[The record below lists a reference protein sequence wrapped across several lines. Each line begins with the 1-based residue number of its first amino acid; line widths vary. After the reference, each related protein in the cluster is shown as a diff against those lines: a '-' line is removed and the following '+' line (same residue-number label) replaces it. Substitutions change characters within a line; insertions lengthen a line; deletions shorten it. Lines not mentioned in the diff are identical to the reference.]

1 MTIGRGGG
9 AIRRPLFSA
18 AEILKVPMTSVV
30 AICNRALD
38 MLGAEPVTSL
48 ADNTKAARLC
58 ARNFEPVRDAVLR
71 AYPWNAAI
79 RRAMLPALAEMPP
92 WGYARQFQMPEGP
105 APEPCLR
112 LLAID
117 GETDFGLRYKIE
129 GRRVLTDEP
138 APLNIL
144 YIARIDDP
152 AQLDPMLHDVI
163 ATRLAA
169 DLSYSLTASATLGQA
184 LMEIYQ
190 AKLAEARAT
199 DAQEGSADDV
209 VAGWP
214 VGGRR

>member
-1 MTIGRGGG
+1 
-9 AIRRPLFSA
+9 
-18 AEILKVPMTSVV
+18 MTSVV

-71 AYPWNAAI
+71 AYPWNAAV
-79 RRAMLPALAEMPP
+79 RRAALAALADTPP
-92 WGYARQFQMPEGP
+92 WGYARQFQLPDGP

-117 GETDFGLRYKIE
+117 GEVDFGRTYKIE
-129 GRRVLTDEP
+129 GRRVLTDAP

-144 YIARIDDP
+144 YIARVADP
-152 AQLDPMLHDVI
+152 SQLDPMLYDAI

-169 DLSYSLTASATLGQA
+169 DLSYGLTASAALGQS

-199 DAQEGSADDV
+199 DAQEGSADDI
-209 VAGWP
+209 ATAWAR
-214 VGGRR
+214 GGRP

>member
-1 MTIGRGGG
+1 
-9 AIRRPLFSA
+9 
-18 AEILKVPMTSVV
+18 MTSVV

-58 ARNFEPVRDAVLR
+58 ARNFGPVRDAVLR

-79 RRAMLPALAEMPP
+79 RRASLAALAESPA
-92 WGYARQFQMPEGP
+92 WGYARQFPLPEGP
-105 APEPCLR
+105 MPEPCLR

-117 GETDFGLRYKIE
+117 GEVDFGARYTIE
-129 GRRVLTDEP
+129 GRRVLSSEP

-144 YIARIDDP
+144 YIARIEDP
-152 AQLDPMLHDVI
+152 SQLDPMLDDVI

-169 DLSYSLTASATLGQA
+169 DLSYSMTASAALGQS

-190 AKLAEARAT
+190 VKLAEARIT
-199 DAQEGSADDV
+199 DAQEGSPDAV
-209 VAGWP
+209 VASWAAAGVRP
-214 VGGRR
+214 

>member
-1 MTIGRGGG
+1 
-9 AIRRPLFSA
+9 
-18 AEILKVPMTSVV
+18 MTSVV

-79 RRAMLPALAEMPP
+79 RRASLAALAEAPG
-92 WGYARQFQMPEGP
+92 WGYARQFQLPDGP
-105 APEPCLR
+105 VPEPCLR

-117 GETDFGLRYKIE
+117 GEVDFGARYKIE

-138 APLNIL
+138 APLNIV
-144 YIARIDDP
+144 YIGRIADP
-152 AQLDPMLHDVI
+152 SQLDPMLHDVM

-169 DLSYSLTASATLGQA
+169 DLSYSLTASAALGQS

-190 AKLAEARAT
+190 AKLAEARTT
-199 DAQEGSADDV
+199 DAQEGSVDDV
-209 VAGWP
+209 VASW
-214 VGGRR
+214 GRAGARP

>member
-1 MTIGRGGG
+1 
-9 AIRRPLFSA
+9 
-18 AEILKVPMTSVV
+18 MTSVV

-71 AYPWNAAI
+71 AYPWNAAV
-79 RRAMLPALAEMPP
+79 RRASLAALADAPA
-92 WGYARQFQMPEGP
+92 WGYARQFQLPEGP
-105 APEPCLR
+105 SPEPCLR

-117 GETDFGLRYKIE
+117 GERDFALRYRIE
-129 GRRVLTDEP
+129 GRRVLTDEN

-169 DLSYSLTASATLGQA
+169 DLSYSLTASAALGQS

-199 DAQEGSADDV
+199 DAEEGTADPL
-209 VAGWP
+209 VATWGAAANI
-214 VGGRR
+214 GGGVA

>member
-1 MTIGRGGG
+1 
-9 AIRRPLFSA
+9 
-18 AEILKVPMTSVV
+18 MTSVV

-71 AYPWNAAI
+71 AYPWNAAV
-79 RRAMLPALAEMPP
+79 RRASLAALTDAPA
-92 WGYARQFQMPEGP
+92 WGYARQFQLPEGP

-117 GETDFGLRYKIE
+117 GETEFAVRYRIE
-129 GRRVLTDEP
+129 GRRVLTDES
-138 APLNIL
+138 APLNVL
-144 YIARIDDP
+144 YIARVEDP

-169 DLSYSLTASATLGQA
+169 DLSYSLTASAALGQS

-190 AKLAEARAT
+190 AKLAEARVT
-199 DAQEGSADDV
+199 DAEEGTADPL
-209 VAGWP
+209 VASWGP
-214 VGGRR
+214 AAHIAGGVA